1 MKKINIA
8 CIIEDDPIFV
18 FGTKRIMQ
26 LSNFSES
33 IVVYENG
40 KEAYEKLRAT
50 ILANEPQ
57 PDVIFLDLNMPI
69 WDGWQFLDEFTKI
82 PNNTSTTIYIITS
95 SVDPADVEKAKKYN
109 VVKRYIV
116 KPITNTEL
124 QKILENYN

>member
-8 CIIEDDPIFV
+8 CIIDDDPIFV
-18 FGTKRIMQ
+18 FGTKRIMH

-69 WDGWQFLDEFTKI
+69 WDGWQFLEELTKI
-82 PNNTSTTIYIITS
+82 PNDYPITIYIITS
-95 SVDPADVEKAKKYN
+95 SVDPADVEKAKKYD
-109 VVKRYIV
+109 VVNRYIV

-124 QKILENYN
+124 QEILENYS